1 MPIVDFF
8 RVFGNG
14 RYLGKTK
21 TMSFCLRKSR
31 EGDGRSGNRA
41 RGEEE
46 DDDGDCPTR
55 DYFRLL
61 HSPDQVQFLYCRVLS
76 ELVVQQTDAPKI
88 HTMEKSLSSRGS
100 RRICRAPQPHTLSSS
115 RTSRNLS
122 PRYRTKRSQS
132 SQPSWSKV
140 APKEPPWSRIASP
153 HDHPVPPCPSPRE
166 PPCSTHRMDLLS
178 RCTG

>member
-1 MPIVDFF
+1 MLPNPAVRNKQDALRNQYAVLRWQVKNADLVLEDGIMPIVDYF

-46 DDDGDCPTR
+46 DDDGDRPTR

-88 HTMEKSLSSRGS
+88 HAMEKSLSSRGS

-132 SQPSWSKV
+132 SQPS
-140 APKEPPWSRIASP
+140 
-153 HDHPVPPCPSPRE
+153 
-166 PPCSTHRMDLLS
+166 
-178 RCTG
+178 